1 MITFWVICHKANR
14 LCFKKV
20 LVKKVFKISLSITWL
35 VVSHV
40 CPIWKLRYVISNIY
54 LWRKVVCLFC
64 LFCLFVTLKFPKPLC
79 LLPHSWYHWK
89 NLWRTQVHQ
98 DGSIMFLTYGGKI
111 VEYWTIFH
119 EISSKS
125 KVKIIGEFGCT
136 LDIVR
141 KPSMSMI

>member
-1 MITFWVICHKANR
+1 MITFRVICHKANR

-20 LVKKVFKISLSITWL
+20 LVKKVVKVSLFVTWL

-40 CPIWKLRYVISNIY
+40 WPIWKLSYVISNIY

-64 LFCLFVTLKFPKPLC
+64 LFVTLKSPKPWC

-89 NLWRTQVHQ
+89 NLWWTWVHQ

-111 VEYWTIFH
+111 VEYWTKFH
-119 EISSKS
+119 ENSSKS

-141 KPSMSMI
+141 KLSMSMI